1 MRKTTAR
8 KTSARMAKKVGD
20 LPHSTGKGDK
30 IKGGIEW
37 TYRDGASL
45 GTKAGGEILS
55 SDTYAKA
62 R

>member
-30 IKGGIEW
+30 IKGGIG
-37 TYRDGASL
+37 TYREGASL
-45 GTKAGGEILS
+45 STGQV
-55 SDTYAKA
+55 A
-62 R
+62 RS